1 MLAVTAALV
10 IAANIQV
17 LVNVDRRFIGP
28 TIAFWLI
35 IVLPTYLLF
44 TTSIWGRTSATERF
58 AYSVGG
64 TVLLLLLGGLLINT
78 TLPWVGVRRPLD
90 RLPVLILVDVI
101 NGLLYVLRHSRPD
114 IPDWR
119 RGLATLR
126 TKELRLIVVA
136 GLCVPLVIFGANRLN
151 NQSGDLVTLIALGA
165 IAVTVFLLL
174 TWSEQIRSG
183 VTGITI
189 YLVSASLLL
198 MTSLRGWSVTGHDIQ
213 LEYRA
218 FQLTVAHGQWV
229 MSAFKNAFNACLSVT
244 ILPTQV
250 AALTR
255 IDDPYV
261 FKVCFQLVFAA
272 CPVIVYSIARRY
284 FSERIAILSVI
295 YFVGFPGFI
304 NDMPFLNRQEMA
316 LIFVAVAILAI
327 TNPRWSRRRRQA
339 ALIVA
344 TVGMEISHYSTTYVF
359 LGTLVIAWIAGQLV
373 LVGRFRRKR
382 STPVPD
388 DRKRR
393 WAGTRLT
400 IGVWCIV
407 AVGAITVTWG
417 EFVTHVASGAADEI
431 ASAVSG
437 FIEHSGGPKSSA
449 VTYGLFSG
457 KSESLQS
464 ELNEYREQTLQ
475 VRSTAPLGTYLPEKV
490 VAAYATPVVSEPN
503 LRLTG
508 IGRYLSSVGVPP
520 ATVNNDVRQLAAKGE
535 QIFVVIGLLAIILI
549 RRRNRAV
556 GWEFYCLGLGGL
568 VMLVL
573 ITVLPNLSV
582 EYGVLRVFQEEF
594 DLHSSD
600 LGDRLHHIVSAA
612 WKHLEPANSN
622 DALRTVLDIDDG
634 PHASS
639 ARWLSGA
646 AQS

>member
-1 MLAVTAALV
+1 MTTSPGSSPSALWLVSPPASPDLESELPTDRHPPTSKMLAVTAALV
-10 IAANIQV
+10 IATNIQV

-272 CPVIVYSIARRY
+272 CPVIVYSISA
-284 FSERIAILSVI
+284 
-295 YFVGFPGFI
+295 P
-304 NDMPFLNRQEMA
+304 
-316 LIFVAVAILAI
+316 
-327 TNPRWSRRRRQA
+327 
-339 ALIVA
+339 
-344 TVGMEISHYSTTYVF
+344 VF
-359 LGTLVIAWIAGQLV
+359 LGADCDSVCHLLCWI
-373 LVGRFRRKR
+373 
-382 STPVPD
+382 
-388 DRKRR
+388 
-393 WAGTRLT
+393 
-400 IGVWCIV
+400 
-407 AVGAITVTWG
+407 
-417 EFVTHVASGAADEI
+417 SGI
-431 ASAVSG
+431 
-437 FIEHSGGPKSSA
+437 H
-449 VTYGLFSG
+449 
-457 KSESLQS
+457 Q
-464 ELNEYREQTLQ
+464 
-475 VRSTAPLGTYLPEKV
+475 
-490 VAAYATPVVSEPN
+490 
-503 LRLTG
+503 
-508 IGRYLSSVGVPP
+508 
-520 ATVNNDVRQLAAKGE
+520 
-535 QIFVVIGLLAIILI
+535 
-549 RRRNRAV
+549 
-556 GWEFYCLGLGGL
+556 
-568 VMLVL
+568 
-573 ITVLPNLSV
+573 
-582 EYGVLRVFQEEF
+582 
-594 DLHSSD
+594 
-600 LGDRLHHIVSAA
+600 
-612 WKHLEPANSN
+612 
-622 DALRTVLDIDDG
+622 
-634 PHASS
+634 
-639 ARWLSGA
+639 
-646 AQS
+646 

>member
-1 MLAVTAALV
+1 
-10 IAANIQV
+10 
-17 LVNVDRRFIGP
+17 
-28 TIAFWLI
+28 
-35 IVLPTYLLF
+35 
-44 TTSIWGRTSATERF
+44 
-58 AYSVGG
+58 
-64 TVLLLLLGGLLINT
+64 
-78 TLPWVGVRRPLD
+78 
-90 RLPVLILVDVI
+90 
-101 NGLLYVLRHSRPD
+101 
-114 IPDWR
+114 
-119 RGLATLR
+119 
-126 TKELRLIVVA
+126 
-136 GLCVPLVIFGANRLN
+136 
-151 NQSGDLVTLIALGA
+151 
-165 IAVTVFLLL
+165 
-174 TWSEQIRSG
+174 
-183 VTGITI
+183 
-189 YLVSASLLL
+189 
-198 MTSLRGWSVTGHDIQ
+198 
-213 LEYRA
+213 
-218 FQLTVAHGQWV
+218 
-229 MSAFKNAFNACLSVT
+229 
-244 ILPTQV
+244 
-250 AALTR
+250 
-255 IDDPYV
+255 
-261 FKVCFQLVFAA
+261 
-272 CPVIVYSIARRY
+272 
-284 FSERIAILSVI
+284 
-295 YFVGFPGFI
+295 
-304 NDMPFLNRQEMA
+304 MPFLNRQEMA

-582 EYGVLRVFQEEF
+582 EYGVLRVFQEELIF
-594 DLHSSD
+594 IAPILVIGSITLFRPLGNTWSLRIAMTLCVLFLISTTGLMPQVLGGYPAQLNLNNSGTYYDIYYMHPQEIAAVAWLYGKPGTLPGGNSGRCQLRSFRVYGAVRGHRHPIPGRYFSD
-600 LGDRLHHIVSAA
+600 AGGQIDMGDRGL
-612 WKHLEPANSN
+612 LTFRN
-622 DALRTVLDIDDG
+622 G
-634 PHASS
+634 
-639 ARWLSGA
+639 SGDRVH
-646 AQS
+646 